1 MDKLVNVYA
10 KTAIRSV
17 TPVICGT
24 HKNVVMN
31 TRDILKCIC
40 MRAVVEEVFEDG
52 STIILT
58 AKNYDK
64 NNMSNATLVLNDEEA
79 MEEPDVDE
87 VVDSVIEGIS
97 KEVDSTCT
105 IESIEERVPHKS
117 NPNIHTNKKKKNK
130 NHKK

>member
-1 MDKLVNVYA
+1 MDKLVNVYT

-52 STIILT
+52 SIIVLT

-64 NNMSNATLVLNDEEA
+64 NNIPNTITISKIEEA
-79 MEEPDVDE
+79 SDFVEGDYITSNEDTEETASSSDE
-87 VVDSVIEGIS
+87 SNNKTTE
-97 KEVDSTCT
+97 KATT
-105 IESIEERVPHKS
+105 H
-117 NPNIHTNKKKKNK
+117 NPNNKGGKKKKN
-130 NHKK
+130 HKK

>member
-64 NNMSNATLVLNDEEA
+64 NNMPNAISKIEEA
-79 MEEPDVDE
+79 SDFVETDDIVANEDTGEAASYSYEPNDNTTE
-87 VVDSVIEGIS
+87 
-97 KEVDSTCT
+97 KATT
-105 IESIEERVPHKS
+105 HK
-117 NPNIHTNKKKKNK
+117 PNNKGGKKKKN
-130 NHKK
+130 HKK

>member
-52 STIILT
+52 STIVLT

-64 NNMSNATLVLNDEEA
+64 NNMPNAISKIEEA
-79 MEEPDVDE
+79 SDFVETDDITANEDTEGAASSSDE
-87 VVDSVIEGIS
+87 SNDNTTEKAI
-97 KEVDSTCT
+97 T
-105 IESIEERVPHKS
+105 HK
-117 NPNIHTNKKKKNK
+117 PNNNGNKKKKNK
-130 NHKK
+130 HNKK

>member
-64 NNMSNATLVLNDEEA
+64 NNMPNAISKIEEA
-79 MEEPDVDE
+79 SDFAECDDITSNEDTEEAASSSD
-87 VVDSVIEGIS
+87 
-97 KEVDSTCT
+97 
-105 IESIEERVPHKS
+105 KS
-117 NPNIHTNKKKKNK
+117 NDKTTEKVITHNTNNNGSKRKKNK

>member
-52 STIILT
+52 STIVLT

-64 NNMSNATLVLNDEEA
+64 NNMPNTIDRAEEASDFVEVGDIIESEDTEEITSYSHELNDKTTEKA
-79 MEEPDVDE
+79 
-87 VVDSVIEGIS
+87 
-97 KEVDSTCT
+97 TT
-105 IESIEERVPHKS
+105 HK
-117 NPNIHTNKKKKNK
+117 PNNKGGKKKKN
-130 NHKK
+130 HKK

>member
-24 HKNVVMN
+24 HENVVMN

-64 NNMSNATLVLNDEEA
+64 NSMPNVISKIEEASDFVEADDIVANEETASSSDESNDKTTENAT
-79 MEEPDVDE
+79 
-87 VVDSVIEGIS
+87 
-97 KEVDSTCT
+97 T
-105 IESIEERVPHKS
+105 HK
-117 NPNIHTNKKKKNK
+117 PNNKGGKKKKN
-130 NHKK
+130 HKK

>member
-64 NNMSNATLVLNDEEA
+64 NNMPNATLVLNDEEA

-87 VVDSVIEGIS
+87 VVDS
-97 KEVDSTCT
+97 TCT
-105 IESIEERVPHKS
+105 IESIEEQVPYKP

-130 NHKK
+130 HNKK